1 MSINIDA
8 YNENIKTPV
17 AVSSG
22 TVETYQNSFATLLRT
37 FLLGLVS
44 RKRKPN

>member
-1 MSINIDA
+1 MRAIKIILYHLEMSINIDA

-22 TVETYQNSFATLLRT
+22 TV
-37 FLLGLVS
+37 
-44 RKRKPN
+44 